1 MARLGRC
8 RGNLMTYVRPSNLK
22 LIDRAARY
30 ARHLWKQETGSDI
43 SYETTIRALFAI
55 RPTLAP
61 DQPAVLRLLEKLRCD
76 SL

>member
-1 MARLGRC
+1 MARLGRS

-30 ARHLWKQETGSDI
+30 ARHLYRAETGADI
-43 SYETTIRALFAI
+43 SYETTIRTLFDL

-61 DQPAVLRLLEKLRCD
+61 DEPVVLRLLARLRQN
-76 SL
+76 SA